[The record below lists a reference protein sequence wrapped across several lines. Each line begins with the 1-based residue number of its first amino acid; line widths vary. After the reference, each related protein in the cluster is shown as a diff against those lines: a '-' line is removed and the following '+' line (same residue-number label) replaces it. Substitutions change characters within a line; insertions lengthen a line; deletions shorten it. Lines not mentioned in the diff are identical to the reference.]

1 MTITEK
7 ELIIP
12 ALKALRNAQN
22 GTLTTT
28 QLIQILRNEL
38 KPTGD
43 DLTILKNRS
52 DDKFS
57 QKVRNLKSHNS
68 FTGCGLATYTPPK
81 PGESSGTFT
90 ITKQGEIYIK
100 NI

>member
-1 MTITEK
+1 MPITEK

-12 ALKALRNAQN
+12 ALKALRNAPN
-22 GTLTTT
+22 KTLTTT

-43 DLTILKNRS
+43 DLTILKDRS

-68 FTGCGLATYTPPK
+68 FTGCGLAIYTSPK
-81 PGESSGTFT
+81 AGENSGTFT
-90 ITKQGEIYIK
+90 ITTQGLTHIK
-100 NI
+100 NT

>member
-1 MTITEK
+1 MAITEK

-12 ALKALRNAQN
+12 ALKALRNTQN
-22 GTLTTT
+22 GALTTT
-28 QLIQILRNEL
+28 QLIQTLRNEL

-43 DLTILKNRS
+43 DLIILKDRS

-68 FTGCGLATYTPPK
+68 FTGCGLAIYTPPK
-81 PGESSGTFT
+81 LGESSGTFT
-90 ITKQGEIYIK
+90 ITKRGKIHIK

>member
-12 ALKALRNAQN
+12 ALLALRNAPN

-38 KPTGD
+38 KPAGD
-43 DLTILKNRS
+43 DLTILKDRN

-68 FTGCGLATYTPPK
+68 FTGCGLAIYTPPNS
-81 PGESSGTFT
+81 GESSGTFT
-90 ITKQGEIYIK
+90 ITEKGKIHIK

>member
-1 MTITEK
+1 MAITEK

-12 ALKALRNAQN
+12 ALKALRNAPN

-43 DLTILKNRS
+43 DLIILKDRN

-68 FTGCGLATYTPPK
+68 FTGCGLAIYTPPK
-81 PGESSGTFT
+81 VGENSGTFT
-90 ITKQGEIYIK
+90 ITKQGLTYI
-100 NI
+100 NRI

>member
-1 MTITEK
+1 MSIEEK

-12 ALKALRNAQN
+12 ALKALRNAPN
-22 GTLTTT
+22 RTLTTT

-38 KPTGD
+38 KPNGD
-43 DLTILKNRS
+43 DLVILKDRS
-52 DDKFS
+52 DDRFS

-68 FTGCGLATYTPPK
+68 FTRYGLAIYTLPQAGK
-81 PGESSGTFT
+81 SSGTFT
-90 ITKQGEIYIK
+90 ITTQGLTYIK

>member
-1 MTITEK
+1 MQEK
-7 ELIIP
+7 AKIEYN
-12 ALKALRNAQN
+12 KALTNYE
-22 GTLTTT
+22 TTYKPILTNYQT
-28 QLIQILRNEL
+28 
-38 KPTGD
+38 

>member
-1 MTITEK
+1 MAITEK
-7 ELIIP
+7 ELILP
-12 ALKALRNAQN
+12 ALKALKDAPN

-28 QLIQILRNEL
+28 QLIQTLRNEL

-43 DLTILKNRS
+43 DLTILKDRS

-68 FTGCGLATYTPPK
+68 FTGCGLAIYTSPRS
-81 PGESSGTFT
+81 GENSGTFT
-90 ITKQGEIYIK
+90 ITEQGKTYIK